1 MALEDA
7 NGLGSRFFAGP
18 RRLIWKSCED
28 GSLFFD
34 MDSGETKLVS
44 PLARYLIVLLGA
56 SPSGLSVSVLVDLV
70 HAEEPDVDMQTCR
83 DEVGE
88 ALETLLVAGLL
99 RTAACAG

>member
-1 MALEDA
+1 
-7 NGLGSRFFAGP
+7 
-18 RRLIWKSCED
+18 
-28 GSLFFD
+28 